1 MASSSQQPPQ
11 MEQITP
17 QPAPAPAIAAPPPA
31 QMSLPAGY
39 QPYPY
44 PVQAAPM
51 NFAPLPQQAFE
62 PPRPPKNKA
71 WEFIKLGLQ
80 SLSFVLAIV
89 GIGLGFSTLNYV
101 YFIDTVVIAAAPPC
115 IVAALWS
122 GAELIT
128 RVARKFKGGIHPGA
142 HIALSLIIF
151 LVAVILTSLFGPWF
165 QSSWNDNYD
174 DNDDESCSYKYSTSL
189 NDYVYTCTDNSNDPD
204 VIAAKRVFNH
214 EQRVAYAAAV
224 VTYII
229 AVIHFILFVGA
240 CVDTSKVNAA
250 ASRPIYVIAQPQG
263 LQAMMQGWQP
273 LQQAPAETEAQTE
286 ARNVVAPTETEA
298 EPEPENEPTTKSKGK
313 GKEPMRS
320 VDTEEQDAPSGS
332 HA

>member
-1 MASSSQQPPQ
+1 MASSSSQQPPQ

-17 QPAPAPAIAAPPPA
+17 QTAPAPAIAAPPPA

-44 PVQAAPM
+44 PAPAPM
-51 NFAPLPQQAFE
+51 TYAPFPAQQAFE
-62 PPRPPKNKA
+62 PPRPPQNKV

-80 SLSFVLAIV
+80 SLSFVLAVV

-115 IVAALWS
+115 IIAALWS

-128 RVARKFKGGIHPGA
+128 RAVRKFKGGIHPGA
-142 HIALSLIIF
+142 HVALSLIIF

-174 DNDDESCSYKYSTSL
+174 YDDGDSCSYRYNSTL
-189 NDYVYTCTDNSNDPD
+189 DDYVYSCTDNSNDPD
-204 VIAAKRVFNH
+204 VIAARHQFRH
-214 EQRVAYAAAV
+214 ERSVAYAAAII
-224 VTYII
+224 TYII

-273 LQQAPAETEAQTE
+273 IQQAPAETQ
-286 ARNVVAPTETEA
+286 ARNVAAPTETEA
-298 EPEPENEPTTKSKGK
+298 EPENEATTQSKGK

-320 VDTEEQDAPSGS
+320 GDIVEHDAPSGS
-332 HA
+332 QA